1 MSSTIASQIYLSYEA
16 DELVLKRGVNPKL
29 GALADSRILIVG
41 GGVTG
46 LTVSNGECVTR
57 VIN

>member
-16 DELVLKRGVNPKL
+16 DELVLKQGVNAKL
-29 GALADSRILIVG
+29 GALTDTRILIVG

-46 LTVSNGECVTR
+46 LTVSNDDCVPKG
-57 VIN
+57 ID